1 MTDNKDIRWI
11 QRLNNYEKAFKQL
24 ESGVELATDK
34 NFNDLEK
41 EGLIQRFEYTQELA
55 WKVIKDFYQSAGE
68 FEIHGSRDAFSI
80 AFKRGLV
87 KSDVLMQTIK
97 SRQQTVHTYN
107 KEVADKIYHDVIEQY
122 FDAFQELANNLQQ
135 QKEKIEK

>member
-55 WKVIKDFYQSAGE
+55 WKVIKDFY
-68 FEIHGSRDAFSI
+68 
-80 AFKRGLV
+80 
-87 KSDVLMQTIK
+87 
-97 SRQQTVHTYN
+97 
-107 KEVADKIYHDVIEQY
+107 
-122 FDAFQELANNLQQ
+122 
-135 QKEKIEK
+135 